1 MREAVKQKA
10 VTYRKLTENDLET
23 FITMRIT
30 QLREEGATE
39 DLDLVPA
46 LKDYYHRHM
55 ADGTF
60 VSWLAVDGS
69 KIIGTSGMSFVEKPP
84 YFSCLSGKIGLL
96 SSMYTD
102 PDYRRQGIA
111 KELLRRVVEEARDY
125 GCGSVQITASDM
137 GVLLYTDFGFV
148 KNENFMQYKLSPHA
162 L

>member
-1 MREAVKQKA
+1 MRI
-10 VTYRKLTENDLET
+10 TYRKLCESDLET
-23 FITMRIT
+23 FVHMRIT

-39 DLDLVPA
+39 EIDLVPA
-46 LKDYYHRHM
+46 LMDYYHRHL

-60 VSWLAVDGS
+60 VSWLAIDGD

-84 YFSCLSGKIGLL
+84 YFSCPSGKIGLL

-111 KELLRRVVEEARDY
+111 KELLRMVVEEARDY

-137 GVLLYTDFGFV
+137 GVLLYSAFGFV
-148 KNENFMQYKLSPHA
+148 KNGNFMQYRLQQRSE
-162 L
+162 